1 MFISNPVVVSLQF
14 HQSSTRPD
22 FTPRC
27 MTESFMM
34 TMKIHS
40 AKPHTTDETRTGKRM
55 KQEGGDMTDVFA
67 ITVSEEK
74 AANTIFII

>member
-1 MFISNPVVVSLQF
+1 
-14 HQSSTRPD
+14 
-22 FTPRC
+22 

-40 AKPHTTDETRTGKRM
+40 AKPHTTDETRRGERA
-55 KQEGGDMTDVFA
+55 KQEGGDMKDVFA

-74 AANTIFII
+74 AANKIFII